1 MRLHHPRTMILI
13 QTYTRGRTKMNLL
26 ELTKAYRLLLND
38 EGELCEDW
46 EAKIDSVGDAIN
58 AKLDAICRII
68 RSRELYCEAID
79 SEIERLKAL
88 KGRYEREADSL
99 GKWACV
105 CIGSEKIDTGTHR
118 IYAKQSEAV
127 EVVDESAIPEVYLK
141 RRVIEEV
148 KPDKNAIKAD
158 LKCGAT
164 IAGVQLKKNFSLQ
177 IK

>member
-1 MRLHHPRTMILI
+1 
-13 QTYTRGRTKMNLL
+13 MNLL
-26 ELTKAYRLLLND
+26 ELTKTYRLLLND
-38 EGELCEDW
+38 EGELCDDW
-46 EAKIDSVGDAIN
+46 ESKLNAIGDAIN

-79 SEIERLKAL
+79 SEIARLKAL
-88 KGRYEREADSL
+88 RDRYERESDSL

-105 CIGSEKIDTGTHR
+105 CIGAEKIDTGTHR
-118 IYAKQSEAV
+118 VYAKQTEAV
-127 EVVDESAIPEVYLK
+127 EVLDESVIPEAYMK
-141 RRVIEEV
+141 RRVSIEV